1 MYALADCNNFF
12 VSCER
17 VFRPDLWN
25 KPVLVLSGN
34 DGCVVSRSNE
44 VKALG
49 IKMGVPLYQI
59 RDLVEKHHIACF
71 SSNFSLYGDLSAR
84 VMSLLR
90 NHTTRFEQYSID
102 EGFITLDHVSPAERK
117 TYCENLVREIYQ
129 GTGIPVSMGIAPSK
143 TLCKVASKYAKKFP
157 GYNGACMIDTDEKRL
172 KALAKFEIGDV
183 WGVGRQTAAK
193 LAALGISTALQFA
206 EMSES
211 RVQSLLHKPGL
222 LTWRELHG
230 IDCIDTSE
238 MVSKQSITTSRT
250 FANPITTLPLMEQQ
264 LANFC
269 DTCARKLRMQ
279 KSLCAQLIVFAYTS
293 RFRTDIEQCQIVQ
306 TVNLSIPT
314 SDTRELLSYML
325 NAFRPY
331 FREGVQFKKAGVIF
345 SRIVPEGSVVA
356 YLFDERDR
364 TRDACSAPS
373 TRYATRRDATLS
385 CLPPNCLTCPDL
397 SGTFPNPPIHPKSKP
412 HRSINRSTKARAT
425 PPNCRRCLQS
435 AYNPRCG
442 LAEEGVESRIFCPP
456 PLVFSRIVRLSPQA
470 MSKQKETA

>member
-17 VFRPDLWN
+17 VFRPDLWD

-90 NHTTRFEQYSID
+90 KHTTRSEQYSID
-102 EGFITLDHVSPAERK
+102 EGFITLDHVPPAERK
-117 TYCENLVREIYQ
+117 TYCESLVREIYQ

-264 LANFC
+264 LPNFC
-269 DTCARKLRMQ
+269 HTCARKLRMQ

-293 RFRTDIEQCQIVQ
+293 RFRIDIEQCQIVQ

-356 YLFDERDR
+356 DLFDERDR
-364 TRDACSAPS
+364 TRDAALQRTIDKIRDKSGRNAILLATQLPTS
-373 TRYATRRDATLS
+373 KEQAAQVYKSEHQSPRYTTELS
-385 CLPPNCLTCPDL
+385 QVLT
-397 SGTFPNPPIHPKSKP
+397 I
-412 HRSINRSTKARAT
+412 
-425 PPNCRRCLQS
+425 
-435 AYNPRCG
+435 
-442 LAEEGVESRIFCPP
+442 RI
-456 PLVFSRIVRLSPQA
+456 
-470 MSKQKETA
+470 

>member
-17 VFRPDLWN
+17 VFRPDLWD

-90 NHTTRFEQYSID
+90 KHTTRFEQYSID
-102 EGFITLDHVSPAERK
+102 EGFITLDHVPPAERK

-279 KSLCAQLIVFAYTS
+279 KSLCAQLIVFAHTS

-356 YLFDERDR
+356 DLFDERDR
-364 TRDACSAPS
+364 TRDAALQRTIDKIREKAGRNAILLATQLPTSKEQAAQVYKSEHQSP
-373 TRYATRRDATLS
+373 RYTTELS
-385 CLPPNCLTCPDL
+385 QVLT
-397 SGTFPNPPIHPKSKP
+397 I
-412 HRSINRSTKARAT
+412 
-425 PPNCRRCLQS
+425 
-435 AYNPRCG
+435 
-442 LAEEGVESRIFCPP
+442 RI
-456 PLVFSRIVRLSPQA
+456 
-470 MSKQKETA
+470 

>member
-17 VFRPDLWN
+17 VFRPDLWD

-90 NHTTRFEQYSID
+90 KHTTRFEQYSID
-102 EGFITLDHVSPAERK
+102 EGFITLDHVPPAERK

-172 KALAKFEIGDV
+172 KALAGFEVGDV

-230 IDCIDTSE
+230 IDCRDTSE

-356 YLFDERDR
+356 DLFDERDR
-364 TRDACSAPS
+364 TRDAALQRTIDKIREKAGRNAILLATQLPTSKEQAAQVYKSEHQSP
-373 TRYATRRDATLS
+373 RYTTELS
-385 CLPPNCLTCPDL
+385 QVLT
-397 SGTFPNPPIHPKSKP
+397 I
-412 HRSINRSTKARAT
+412 
-425 PPNCRRCLQS
+425 
-435 AYNPRCG
+435 
-442 LAEEGVESRIFCPP
+442 RI
-456 PLVFSRIVRLSPQA
+456 
-470 MSKQKETA
+470 

>member
-17 VFRPDLWN
+17 VFRPDLWE

-102 EGFITLDHVSPAERK
+102 EGFITLDHVPPAERK

-279 KSLCAQLIVFAYTS
+279 KSLCAQLIVFAHTS

-356 YLFDERDR
+356 DLFDERDR
-364 TRDACSAPS
+364 TRDAALQRTIDKIREKAGRNAILLATQLPTSKEQAAQVYKSEHQSP
-373 TRYATRRDATLS
+373 RYTTELS
-385 CLPPNCLTCPDL
+385 QVLT
-397 SGTFPNPPIHPKSKP
+397 I
-412 HRSINRSTKARAT
+412 
-425 PPNCRRCLQS
+425 
-435 AYNPRCG
+435 
-442 LAEEGVESRIFCPP
+442 RI
-456 PLVFSRIVRLSPQA
+456 
-470 MSKQKETA
+470 

>member
-17 VFRPDLWN
+17 VFRPDLWD
-25 KPVLVLSGN
+25 KPVLVMSGN
-34 DGCVVSRSNE
+34 DGCVISRSNE

-90 NHTTRFEQYSID
+90 KHTTRFEQYSID
-102 EGFITLDHVSPAERK
+102 EGFITLDHVPPAERK

-172 KALAKFEIGDV
+172 KALAGFEVGDV

-279 KSLCAQLIVFAYTS
+279 KSLCAQLIVFAHTS

-356 YLFDERDR
+356 DLFDERDR
-364 TRDACSAPS
+364 TRDAALQRTIDKIRDKSGRNAILLATQLPTS
-373 TRYATRRDATLS
+373 KEQAAQVYKSEHQSPRYTTELS
-385 CLPPNCLTCPDL
+385 QVLT
-397 SGTFPNPPIHPKSKP
+397 I
-412 HRSINRSTKARAT
+412 
-425 PPNCRRCLQS
+425 
-435 AYNPRCG
+435 
-442 LAEEGVESRIFCPP
+442 RI
-456 PLVFSRIVRLSPQA
+456 
-470 MSKQKETA
+470 

>member
-17 VFRPDLWN
+17 VFRPDLWD

-90 NHTTRFEQYSID
+90 KHTTRFEQYSID
-102 EGFITLDHVSPAERK
+102 EGFITLDHVPPAERK

-230 IDCIDTSE
+230 IDCIDSSE

-356 YLFDERDR
+356 DLFDERDR
-364 TRDACSAPS
+364 TRDAALQRTIDKIRDKAGRNAILLATQLPTSKEQAAQVYKSEHQSP
-373 TRYATRRDATLS
+373 RYTTELS
-385 CLPPNCLTCPDL
+385 QVLT
-397 SGTFPNPPIHPKSKP
+397 I
-412 HRSINRSTKARAT
+412 
-425 PPNCRRCLQS
+425 
-435 AYNPRCG
+435 
-442 LAEEGVESRIFCPP
+442 RI
-456 PLVFSRIVRLSPQA
+456 
-470 MSKQKETA
+470 

>member
-17 VFRPDLWN
+17 VFRPDLWD

-90 NHTTRFEQYSID
+90 KHTTRFEQYSID
-102 EGFITLDHVSPAERK
+102 EGFITLDHVPPAERK

-143 TLCKVASKYAKKFP
+143 TLCKVASKYAKKYA

-172 KALAKFEIGDV
+172 KALAGFEVGDV
-183 WGVGRQTAAK
+183 WGIGRQTAAK

-356 YLFDERDR
+356 DLFDERDR
-364 TRDACSAPS
+364 TRDAALQRTIDKIRDKAGRNAILLATQLPTSKEQAAQVYKSEHQSP
-373 TRYATRRDATLS
+373 RYTTELS
-385 CLPPNCLTCPDL
+385 QVLT
-397 SGTFPNPPIHPKSKP
+397 I
-412 HRSINRSTKARAT
+412 
-425 PPNCRRCLQS
+425 
-435 AYNPRCG
+435 
-442 LAEEGVESRIFCPP
+442 RI
-456 PLVFSRIVRLSPQA
+456 
-470 MSKQKETA
+470 

>member
-17 VFRPDLWN
+17 VFRPDLWD

-90 NHTTRFEQYSID
+90 KHTTRFEQYSID
-102 EGFITLDHVSPAERK
+102 EGFITLDHVPPAERK
-117 TYCENLVREIYQ
+117 TYCEHLVREIYQ

-172 KALAKFEIGDV
+172 KALAGFEVGDV

-356 YLFDERDR
+356 DLFDERDR
-364 TRDACSAPS
+364 TRDAALQR
-373 TRYATRRDATLS
+373 TIDKIRDKAGRNAILLATQLPNLS
-385 CLPPNCLTCPDL
+385 
-397 SGTFPNPPIHPKSKP
+397 
-412 HRSINRSTKARAT
+412 RSIGTSKDQAAQVYKSEHQSPCYTT
-425 PPNCRRCLQS
+425 DLLQI
-435 AYNPRCG
+435 
-442 LAEEGVESRIFCPP
+442 LTI
-456 PLVFSRIVRLSPQA
+456 RL
-470 MSKQKETA
+470 

>member
-17 VFRPDLWN
+17 VFRPDLWD

-34 DGCVVSRSNE
+34 DGCVISRSNG
-44 VKALG
+44 VNALG

-90 NHTTRFEQYSID
+90 KHTTRFEQYSID
-102 EGFITLDHVSPAERK
+102 EGFITLDHVPPAERK

-314 SDTRELLSYML
+314 SNTRELLSYML

-356 YLFDERDR
+356 DLFDERDR
-364 TRDACSAPS
+364 TRDAALQRTIDKIRDKSGRNAILLATQLPTS
-373 TRYATRRDATLS
+373 KEQAAQVYKSEHQSPRYTTELS
-385 CLPPNCLTCPDL
+385 QVLT
-397 SGTFPNPPIHPKSKP
+397 I
-412 HRSINRSTKARAT
+412 
-425 PPNCRRCLQS
+425 
-435 AYNPRCG
+435 
-442 LAEEGVESRIFCPP
+442 RI
-456 PLVFSRIVRLSPQA
+456 
-470 MSKQKETA
+470 

>member
-17 VFRPDLWN
+17 VFRPDLWD

-34 DGCVVSRSNE
+34 DGCVISRSNE

-90 NHTTRFEQYSID
+90 KHTTRFEQYSID
-102 EGFITLDHVSPAERK
+102 EGFITLDHVPHAERK

-172 KALAKFEIGDV
+172 KALAGFEVGDV

-193 LAALGISTALQFA
+193 LAALDITTALQFA

-230 IDCIDTSE
+230 IDCIDASE
-238 MVSKQSITTSRT
+238 LVSKQSITASRT
-250 FANPITTLPLMEQQ
+250 FASPITTLPLMERQ

-269 DTCARKLRMQ
+269 DACARKLRVQ
-279 KSLCAQLIVFAYTS
+279 QSLCSQLIVFAHTS
-293 RFRTDIEQCQIVQ
+293 RFRTDIEQCQIAQ
-306 TVNLSIPT
+306 TVNLSVPT

-325 NAFRPY
+325 NAFRPM

-356 YLFDERDR
+356 DLFDERDR
-364 TRDACSAPS
+364 TRDAALQR
-373 TRYATRRDATLS
+373 TIDKIRDKAGRNAILLATQ
-385 CLPPNCLTCPDL
+385 LPASKEQAAQVYKSEHQSPLYTTDL
-397 SGTFPNPPIHPKSKP
+397 SQILTI
-412 HRSINRSTKARAT
+412 
-425 PPNCRRCLQS
+425 
-435 AYNPRCG
+435 
-442 LAEEGVESRIFCPP
+442 
-456 PLVFSRIVRLSPQA
+456 RL
-470 MSKQKETA
+470 

>member
-17 VFRPDLWN
+17 VFRPDLWD

-34 DGCVVSRSNE
+34 DGCVISRSNE

-71 SSNFSLYGDLSAR
+71 SSNFSLYGDRSAR
-84 VMSLLR
+84 VVSLLR
-90 NHTTRFEQYSID
+90 KHTTRFEQYSID

-279 KSLCAQLIVFAYTS
+279 KSLCAQLIVFAHTS

-356 YLFDERDR
+356 DLFDERDR
-364 TRDACSAPS
+364 TRDAALQRTIDKIREKAGRNAILLATQLPTSKEQAAQVYKSEHQSP
-373 TRYATRRDATLS
+373 RYTTELS
-385 CLPPNCLTCPDL
+385 QVLT
-397 SGTFPNPPIHPKSKP
+397 I
-412 HRSINRSTKARAT
+412 
-425 PPNCRRCLQS
+425 
-435 AYNPRCG
+435 
-442 LAEEGVESRIFCPP
+442 RI
-456 PLVFSRIVRLSPQA
+456 
-470 MSKQKETA
+470 

>member
-17 VFRPDLWN
+17 VFRPDLWD

-90 NHTTRFEQYSID
+90 KHTTRFEQYSID
-102 EGFITLDHVSPAERK
+102 EGFITLDHVPPAERK

-211 RVQSLLHKPGL
+211 RVQSLMHKPGL

-356 YLFDERDR
+356 DLFDERDR
-364 TRDACSAPS
+364 TRDAALQRTIDKIRDKAGRNAILLATQLPTSKEQAAQVYKSEHQSP
-373 TRYATRRDATLS
+373 RYTTELS
-385 CLPPNCLTCPDL
+385 QVLT
-397 SGTFPNPPIHPKSKP
+397 I
-412 HRSINRSTKARAT
+412 
-425 PPNCRRCLQS
+425 
-435 AYNPRCG
+435 
-442 LAEEGVESRIFCPP
+442 RI
-456 PLVFSRIVRLSPQA
+456 
-470 MSKQKETA
+470 